1 MIILLG
7 YKNKTTIS
15 CQFGG
20 HTAATQ
26 DQGLGASRGMS
37 QNKLDQVPRQP
48 IYRIII
54 SNWL

>member
-48 IYRIII
+48 IYRIFYK
-54 SNWL
+54 